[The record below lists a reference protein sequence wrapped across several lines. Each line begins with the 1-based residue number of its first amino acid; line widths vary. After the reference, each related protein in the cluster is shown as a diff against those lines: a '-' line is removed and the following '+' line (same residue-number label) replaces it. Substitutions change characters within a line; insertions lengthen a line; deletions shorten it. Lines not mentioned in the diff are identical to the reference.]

1 MYIVQ
6 SSACSVPNGSTPVT
20 PANIA
25 ASQAALAAL
34 NGPAN
39 LAQST
44 FNALVS
50 RTDLNTNGWP
60 LAAYGGTPAGPGGA
74 NPVGGKPTGF
84 RSWPGGRRGAKCF
97 VQTQTPPMGAN
108 PASLQATAAP
118 PAPPAPSLVT
128 QGHPSYTPPTSAPT
142 PASGITTAWNPP
154 NTGYSSESGGSA
166 FSSPGSD
173 LFGTFT
179 AQNQKVSNSIFQP
192 TTKDYTFGA
201 IPFASGMGCAE
212 EPGFWPGVISG
223 LSLLASGI
231 VLYEWLK
238 KNGGL
243 PF

>member
-6 SSACSVPNGSTPVT
+6 SAACSVPNGSTPVT
-20 PANIA
+20 PADIA

-60 LAAYGGTPAGPGGA
+60 LATYGGTPAGPRGA
-74 NPVGGKPTGF
+74 NPIGGKATGF
-84 RSWPGGRRGAKCF
+84 RSWPGGRGSNGRTCLL
-97 VQTQTPPMGAN
+97 TRTPPMGVN

-128 QGHPSYTPPTSAPT
+128 QGHPSYTPPATAPAPATGSPTS
-142 PASGITTAWNPP
+142 WNPP
-154 NTGYSSESGGSA
+154 NTGYSSESAGA
-166 FSSPGSD
+166 FSSPT
-173 LFGTFT
+173 FGTFN
-179 AQNQKVSNSIFQP
+179 AQNQKVSNALFQP

-201 IPFASGMGCAE
+201 VPLTGMGCADE
-212 EPGFWPGVISG
+212 AGFWPGLISG